1 MTNRYFL
8 HPATVF
14 FLLTLLAAFLSW
26 VGSIYGWEGI
36 QSLLSAEGF
45 RWQLRNSVPGFLHA
59 PLLGH
64 LLVLAFGAGLW
75 MHSGLGAFGLR
86 LLQKRG
92 KCTRKEKRALG
103 WSIVAGVICLFIGIV
118 LAWGP
123 WGVVRSITG
132 GLRNSPLAEGF
143 TSLLSVM
150 VGMMAMVYGFAIDMY
165 RTDRDLV
172 RGLSYGFVYFSGYFI
187 TLFFVVQFFAS
198 LHYTGLDALLGIS
211 PVAFRICYTVCAL
224 GMLFFSGNKPARDR
238 DNR

>member
-75 MHSGLGAFGLR
+75 MHSGLGG
-86 LLQKRG
+86 
-92 KCTRKEKRALG
+92 T
-103 WSIVAGVICLFIGIV
+103 W
-118 LAWGP
+118 
-123 WGVVRSITG
+123 
-132 GLRNSPLAEGF
+132 
-143 TSLLSVM
+143 
-150 VGMMAMVYGFAIDMY
+150 
-165 RTDRDLV
+165 
-172 RGLSYGFVYFSGYFI
+172 I
-187 TLFFVVQFFAS
+187 TL
-198 LHYTGLDALLGIS
+198 
-211 PVAFRICYTVCAL
+211 VAETWKVY
-224 GMLFFSGNKPARDR
+224 P
-238 DNR
+238 